1 MADNSLVIDNYIK
14 ERFQGLVIPCPENF
28 DSFVDELIQKGLK
41 ESPNE
46 TVHNR
51 NYLKPALAVA
61 LLALVISL
69 IVFTTREPYS
79 VSPTKQTATFV
90 MDDEPLISTG
100 ESDFNELA
108 MNFSELVSKSDMIIK
123 IKVESVRSFIN
134 EYGFMITEV
143 TPTVTE
149 TYKGHYDGQNLY
161 VESGEMPYEEY
172 SQNEVIKKITAGH
185 EAPPEEKESLRGTT
199 VKCSLAGEYIM
210 HPGEE
215 YIFFAGKRA
224 DSGENY
230 PQYAYQGIF
239 KIKDGKVENHALNK
253 EPLREDLG
261 NIFNADTSVMQERDK
276 QIEIR
281 YKLVIDEDCFTK
293 KIKELCN

>member
-1 MADNSLVIDNYIK
+1 MTDNSLVIDNYIK
-14 ERFQGLVIPCPENF
+14 ERFEGLVIPCPENF
-28 DSFVDELIQKGLK
+28 DSFIDELIQKGQN
-41 ESPNE
+41 ESTKE
-46 TVHNR
+46 TVRRR
-51 NYLKPALAVA
+51 NYLKPALAIA
-61 LLALVISL
+61 LLAVVMSL
-69 IVFTTREPYS
+69 IVFTTRKPYS
-79 VSPTKQTATFV
+79 VTPTKQAATFV

-149 TYKGHYDGQNLY
+149 TYKGHYDGQSLY

-172 SQNEVIKKITAGH
+172 SQNEVIKRITAGH
-185 EAPPEEKESLRGTT
+185 EAPSEEAEKQRGTT
-199 VKCSLAGEYIM
+199 VKYSLAGEYIM

-215 YIFFAGKRA
+215 YIFFAEKRT
-224 DSGENY
+224 DSGEYY

-239 KIKDGKVENHALNK
+239 KINDGKVENHALNK

-261 NIFNADTSVMQERDK
+261 NIFKADTSVMQERDK
-276 QIEIR
+276 EIEIR
-281 YKLVIDEDCFTK
+281 YKLVIDEESFTK